1 MANELTIIN
10 GSNKYF
16 PCVEDGIT
24 WETERKGIPGKLT
37 FNVVQ
42 DELLKIEEGNE
53 VRFKKDNNNVF
64 RGFIFTLGRNKDET
78 VKVTA
83 YNQLRYFKNK
93 DSYIYSNK
101 KANEFIS
108 MIAKDYELNVGT
120 LEDTGYVIPMRNEDN
135 STLFDMIDYAITE
148 TNRNTNKLYVLYDDF
163 GKLQLKY
170 IEDMRL
176 PLLYG
181 KDTLE
186 DFEYTSSIDSNT
198 YNQIK
203 LAYDNKDTGKREIY
217 ITKDSENINK
227 WGLLQYYEKIDTQ
240 KVDGKSKANILL
252 KNYNK
257 KTKTL
262 SINNCLGDVRV
273 QAGFGI
279 MVELDLIDIKLKKWM
294 TIEKAKHTFKDNEH
308 LMDLTLRGGL
318 FSV

>member
-1 MANELTIIN
+1 MVKLTIDD
-10 GSNKYF
+10 GKTVYE
-16 PCVEDGIT
+16 PCVEDGVI
-24 WETERKGIPGKLT
+24 WETERKGVPGKLT
-37 FNVVQ
+37 FNVLQ
-42 DELLKIEEGNE
+42 DSLLKIEEGNA
-53 VRFKKDNNNVF
+53 VRFKKDDKNIF
-64 RGFIFTLGRNKDET
+64 YGYIFTLSRNKDET

-135 STLFDMIDYAITE
+135 STLFDMIDYAIME

-170 IEDMRL
+170 VEDMRL
-176 PLLYG
+176 PLMYN

-217 ITKDSENINK
+217 MTKDSENINK
-227 WGLLQYYEKIDTQ
+227 WGVLQYYEKIDIQ
-240 KVDGKSKANILL
+240 KVDGQSKANILL
-252 KNYNK
+252 KNYNQ

-262 SINNCLGDVRV
+262 SIKNCIGDVRV